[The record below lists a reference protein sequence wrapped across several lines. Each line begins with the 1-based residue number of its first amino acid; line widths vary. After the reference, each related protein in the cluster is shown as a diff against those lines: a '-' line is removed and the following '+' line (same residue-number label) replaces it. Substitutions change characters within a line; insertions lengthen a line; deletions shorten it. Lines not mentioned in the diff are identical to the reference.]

1 MTMAIRSLL
10 QSKKTSVDFH
20 YRPDPEILASASSRV
35 GTSIRGKYVIE
46 ALLGTG
52 GMACVY
58 RARHRTGHR
67 VALKIVHAD
76 LARKLDAKPWVLR
89 EGILTNAVDH
99 PSVPRV
105 LDDDTDELGS
115 PMLVMDLHEGETLA
129 DHAMRLGHR
138 LPAGRVIDLAEQML
152 DVLSAVHACGIVH
165 CDVKPDNFLLT
176 GDRVMLLDFGIAR
189 AKAVDLPA
197 LPSEIAKQPTGTPEY
212 MPPEQAAGRWEWV
225 DARSDLYALGATL
238 HVLLS
243 GRFVRD
249 GVSLRRI
256 APGVRS
262 VLTEVIDISLSFD
275 PDARHSSAHAMLA
288 AIRSARHRYTRLA
301 SGTYSHLDLKTPTS
315 SGRIARAS

>member
-1 MTMAIRSLL
+1 MT
-10 QSKKTSVDFH
+10 FH
-20 YRPDPEILASASSRV
+20 YSPDPEILASASARV
-35 GTSIRGKYVIE
+35 GTSIRGKYVLE

-76 LARKLDAKPWVLR
+76 LARKLDARSWILR
-89 EGILTNAVDH
+89 EGILTNAVEH
-99 PSVPRV
+99 PGIVRV
-105 LDDDTDELGS
+105 LDDDTDELGA
-115 PMLVMDLHEGETLA
+115 PMLVMDLHEGESLS

-138 LPAGRVIDLAEQML
+138 LPAGRVLDLADRML
-152 DVLSAVHACGIVH
+152 DVLGAVHACGIVH
-165 CDVKPDNFLLT
+165 CDVKPDNFLLS
-176 GDRVMLLDFGIAR
+176 GSNVMLLDFGIAR

-197 LPSEIAKQPTGTPEY
+197 LPREIAQAATGTPEY

-243 GRFVRD
+243 GRFVTG
-249 GVSLRRI
+249 GVSLRRL

-262 VLTEVIDISLSFD
+262 VLTDVIDIALSFD
-275 PDARHSSAHAMLA
+275 PDARFGSAAAMQA
-288 AIRSARHRYTRLA
+288 SIRTAHTRFARSP
-301 SGTYSHLDLKTPTS
+301 SGTYSLPKTPTA

>member
-1 MTMAIRSLL
+1 MSMATRSLL
-10 QSKKTSVDFH
+10 QSKSVTFH

-76 LARKLDAKPWVLR
+76 LARKLDARSWVLR

-115 PMLVMDLHEGETLA
+115 PMLVMDLHEGESLS

-138 LPAGRVIDLAEQML
+138 L
-152 DVLSAVHACGIVH
+152 
-165 CDVKPDNFLLT
+165 
-176 GDRVMLLDFGIAR
+176 
-189 AKAVDLPA
+189 
-197 LPSEIAKQPTGTPEY
+197 
-212 MPPEQAAGRWEWV
+212 
-225 DARSDLYALGATL
+225 
-238 HVLLS
+238 
-243 GRFVRD
+243 
-249 GVSLRRI
+249 
-256 APGVRS
+256 
-262 VLTEVIDISLSFD
+262 
-275 PDARHSSAHAMLA
+275 
-288 AIRSARHRYTRLA
+288 
-301 SGTYSHLDLKTPTS
+301 
-315 SGRIARAS
+315 